1 MTFTFLKIIGIG
13 FILSV
18 STLANATLIDNGDY
32 TTDTESG
39 LDWLDWTE
47 TVDMTQSEA
56 LTLFGGAGWRAAT
69 GAEARGLLGNFFD
82 VDYVFHGGLRKSFV
96 SGEIWNYEVRQ
107 ISFAQLLGE
116 TGVLGEAGVSG
127 GSYSVIEGVGAFG
140 VDALNNGNYAQYLMA
155 GTNEDTMGAPN
166 FHAEYIGI
174 ALVKAAAVSEPATIT
189 LFALGFAGIVFAR
202 RRRY

>member
-1 MTFTFLKIIGIG
+1 MTFKFLKIIGIG

-18 STLANATLIDNGDY
+18 STLANATLIDNGNY

-56 LTLFGGAGWRAAT
+56 LTRFGGAGWRAAT
-69 GAEARGLLGNFFD
+69 ETEARGLLGDFFD
-82 VDYVFHGGLRKSFV
+82 VDYVFHGGLRESFL
-96 SGEIWNYEVRQ
+96 SIEIWNYEVRQ

-116 TGVLGEAGVSG
+116 TGVSG

-140 VDALNNGNYAQYLMA
+140 VDALNNGNDAQYLMA
-155 GTNEDTMGAPN
+155 GTNESSMGAPN